1 MPPAEP
7 LPGYPKNF
15 IRFLGTA
22 GARFTVLHQM
32 RASGGLWVRLGGASW
47 VVDPGPGSL
56 VRICEARPPLDP
68 ESLDALVLTHRHID
82 HSTDLNVLA
91 EALTGGGRR
100 RHGCVVLPEDAL
112 SGPEPVFFRHVRDRV
127 DRVEIWGP
135 EKDVVLPGDAE
146 LTPVPLEHHG
156 VLCFGFVARSPGLPT
171 WGVVSDT
178 RPLPHLGKLLSSCDM
193 IVAHTTLRHAVDTI
207 DHLCLEDA
215 RTMAEVASPRLVILT
230 HLGRGIL
237 QEDPRRLAEEMS
249 SDRTRFIAAWD
260 GMVLNLDTLE
270 PESPHLGT

>member
-1 MPPAEP
+1 MPSAEP
-7 LPGYPKNF
+7 LSGYPKNF

-146 LTPVPLEHHG
+146 LTRYPWNTTGSCALASWPAPR
-156 VLCFGFVARSPGLPT
+156 GFPPGG
-171 WGVVSDT
+171 W
-178 RPLPHLGKLLSSCDM
+178 
-193 IVAHTTLRHAVDTI
+193 
-207 DHLCLEDA
+207 
-215 RTMAEVASPRLVILT
+215 
-230 HLGRGIL
+230 
-237 QEDPRRLAEEMS
+237 
-249 SDRTRFIAAWD
+249 
-260 GMVLNLDTLE
+260 
-270 PESPHLGT
+270 